1 MRNIFTASSLLA
13 ALALAAP
20 LAAQAQ
26 EPHCKHSAPR
36 QLSLD
41 LAGVKAVVFDIGPND
56 LKVEAT
62 PGASAAVSGKACAS
76 APERLDRLKLTQER
90 VGDKLVVRAYRE
102 DKLLGF
108 SFGQNYAYQTL
119 SATLPDNLP
128 VQLKVGSG
136 DASVNGAAVLSADV
150 GSGDVAAR
158 RIQGLAAVSVG
169 SGDIE
174 LHDVGKLHVIS
185 IGSGKVEAHAVR
197 GAVTVGSIGSGD
209 FDLTGAA
216 GDVEIGSIGSGDAD
230 VRGVKGGVSIRS
242 IGSGDA
248 NVRDVQGNVSVGSI
262 GSGDIEAHNV
272 AGGLTVRSVG
282 SGSIRHNDVRGPIDT
297 PKKR

>member
-1 MRNIFTASSLLA
+1 MRSIFTAPSLLA

-20 LAAQAQ
+20 FAAQAQ
-26 EPHCKHSAPR
+26 SEYCKHSAPR

-41 LAGVKAVVFDIGPND
+41 LAGAKAVVFDIGPNE

-76 APERLDRLKLTQER
+76 DAEKLANLKLTQER

-108 SFGQNYAYQTL
+108 SFGRNYAYQKL
-119 SATLPDNLP
+119 AATVPDTIP

-136 DASVNGAAVLSADV
+136 DASVSGASVLSADV
-150 GSGDVAAR
+150 GSGDVTAR
-158 RIQGLAAVSVG
+158 RIQGLTAVSVG

-174 LHDVGKLHVIS
+174 LHDVGKLNVVS

-197 GAVTVGSIGSGD
+197 GTVTVGSIGSGD

-230 VRGVKGGVSIRS
+230 VRDVKGDVSIRS

-248 NVRDVQGNVSVGSI
+248 NVRDVQGNVGVGSI
-262 GSGDIEAHNV
+262 GSGDIEARNV
-272 AGGLTVRSVG
+272 TGGLTVRSVG
-282 SGSIRHNDVRGPIDT
+282 SGSIRHDDVRGPIDT